1 MNQSIAPESRD
12 LVGDFNDLTKEG
24 IRQLTMKLGAA
35 DAGVVSID
43 NPDLAEEKKKILENF
58 PYAKTLISF
67 VVKMNQE
74 NVRTPAR
81 SVANRDFHLTI
92 DETDHIGRKLAQILV
107 EKGIQAVSPSTG
119 FPMEAEMWP
128 GRIWVISHKPIA
140 VAAGLG
146 KMGIH
151 RNVIHPKFG
160 NFILLGKVV
169 TDLNLEEYS
178 SSIDFNPCFECK
190 LCVAVCPTGAI
201 SPDGNFNFSA
211 CYTHNYRE
219 FMGGFGDWVEQIAGS
234 KSSKDYRNKFTDTET
249 VSIWQS
255 LSFGPQYKAA
265 YCVAV
270 CPAGEDIIGSY
281 QDNKKDFLKNIVNP
295 LQNKNEIIYVTK
307 NSDAVSYVNRR
318 FPNKKIKYVG
328 SGLRPCSIDNFLSNL
343 PHIFQRGQ
351 AKGLNA
357 TYHFNFKG
365 ADPRSVTI
373 KISNQKLSIQDG
385 LIGSPNFRVT
395 VYSQSWIDF
404 LNKKISLPHLI
415 ITGNFR
421 FWGNPKLLLAFE
433 KCFPV

>member
-1 MNQSIAPESRD
+1 MIFSTVSDSSQLTPD
-12 LVGDFNDLTKEG
+12 LYDLTKEG
-24 IRQLTMKLGAA
+24 IRQLAIKIGAA

-43 NPDLAEEKKKILENF
+43 NPDLAEEKTKILENF

-67 VVKMNQE
+67 VVKMSRE

-92 DETDHIGRKLAQILV
+92 DETDHIGRKLAQIL
-107 EKGIQAVSPSTG
+107 EENGIKAASPSTG
-119 FPMEAEMWP
+119 FPMEAEKWP

-160 NFILLGKVV
+160 NFILLGTVI
-169 TDLNLEEYS
+169 TNLNLDEYS
-178 SSIDFNPCFECK
+178 KSLEFNPCFECK

-201 SPDGNFNFSA
+201 SPDGNFNFTS

-219 FMGGFGDWVEQIAGS
+219 FMGGFGDWAEQVASS
-234 KSSKDYRNKFTDTET
+234 KSSIDYRNKITDTET

-270 CPAGEDIIGSY
+270 CPAGEDVIGIY
-281 QDNKKDFLKNIVNP
+281 RDNKKDFLKNIVNP

-307 NSDAVSYVNRR
+307 NSDAAPYVNRR

-343 PHIFQRGQ
+343 PHIFQRAQ

-357 TYHFNFKG
+357 VYHFNFKG
-365 ADPRSVTI
+365 SDQRSVTI
-373 KISNQKLSIQDG
+373 KIFNQKLIVEDG
-385 LIGSPNFRVT
+385 LLGNPNFSVT
-395 VYSQSWIDF
+395 TYSQGWIDF
-404 LNKKISLPHLI
+404 LNKKISLPRLI
-415 ITGNFR
+415 LTGKFR
-421 FWGNPKLLLAFE
+421 FRGDPRLLIAFE
-433 KCFPV
+433 KCFPG